1 MLQHALFQIEIGLWV
16 VISLTTVTLG
26 IFSEKS
32 FSRLYFRPHIILKW
46 IRLVKQNC
54 LLCLQLH
61 LPGTAFFII

>member
-46 IRLVKQNC
+46 IRLVKQIVCFAYN
-54 LLCLQLH
+54 
-61 LPGTAFFII
+61 FIYPVPYFL